1 MNVTVAAVNIDN
13 DEINDVEND
22 STKMLRLLL
31 KMRPKVKSDYRRKKN
46 CIVMVFEK
54 FPEILIKGHSA
65 FVTTGLDKMKAR
77 AEFSNDIFSAHK
89 VQLQESR

>member
-54 FPEILIKGHSA
+54 FP
-65 FVTTGLDKMKAR
+65 
-77 AEFSNDIFSAHK
+77 
-89 VQLQESR
+89 

>member
-31 KMRPKVKSDYRRKKN
+31 KMKPKVKSDYRRKKN
-46 CIVMVFEK
+46 WYLKSFPK
-54 FPEILIKGHSA
+54 FWLKVTLHS
-65 FVTTGLDKMKAR
+65 
-77 AEFSNDIFSAHK
+77 
-89 VQLQESR
+89 